1 MDLREIP
8 TMPGRRH
15 PWELARFRFFHD
27 VLRDSGCLAGATTIL
42 DAGAGDAWFSC
53 QLLERCHAQR
63 AVLWDAGYDA
73 HTRAQIDVHDPRIE
87 LVSERPAGRF
97 DLVLALDVL
106 EHVADDG
113 TFLRQIVDQNLAP
126 GGHMLISVPAWQA
139 LTTEHD
145 RLLGHHRRYSFQ
157 ELRAVIARSGLH
169 IERRG
174 GLFHSLLLARA
185 AALLRERSQSSRLSG
200 RSDRDIPSL
209 RWDHGAWITR
219 GVYAALRLDN
229 HISRLASSFSL
240 AVPGLSAWALC
251 RRR

>member
-8 TMPGRRH
+8 TTPGRRH

-27 VLRDSGCLAGATTIL
+27 VLQRSGCLAGATAIL
-42 DAGAGDAWFSC
+42 DAGAGDAWFSSR
-53 QLLERCHAQR
+53 LLERCHAHR
-63 AVLWDAGYDA
+63 AVLWDAGYDPQV
-73 HTRAQIDVHDPRIE
+73 RAQLDVHDARVE
-87 LVSERPAGRF
+87 LVSERPHGRF

-113 TFLRQIVDQNLAP
+113 AFLRQIVDENLAP

-139 LTTEHD
+139 LMTEHD
-145 RLLGHHRRYSFQ
+145 HLLGHHRRYSFQ
-157 ELRAVIARSGLH
+157 ELRDVIAHSGLR
-169 IERRG
+169 IERAG

-185 AALLRERSQSSRLSG
+185 AALLRERSRQSHQTG
-200 RSDRDIPSL
+200 RKSRDIAPL
-209 RWDHGAWITR
+209 RWDHGALVTR

-251 RRR
+251 RR